1 MARKPTEPKVAVR
14 DSRVP
19 VTTLLELVAVVAR
32 EASSSSQ
39 IAATVT
45 DLVNAR
51 RVELVGNFRARD
63 IQDPR

>member
-1 MARKPTEPKVAVR
+1 MDREVREAKVAAR
-14 DSRVP
+14 DARVP
-19 VTTLLELVAVVAR
+19 VTTLLELVAAVAK

-39 IAATVT
+39 IAAKVT

-63 IQDPR
+63 IQGPR